1 MHDYEFDMTEC
12 AAMPV
17 ICMECMHMSLI
28 NEPINKFYTYTPITS
43 NQLSTHET
51 DMKQNKDQYLHT

>member
-1 MHDYEFDMTEC
+1 MHG
-12 AAMPV
+12 
-17 ICMECMHMSLI
+17 MHAHEPDRS
-28 NEPINKFYTYTPITS
+28 EPINKFYTYTPITS